1 MRLGDF
7 FFLSVKYISTHK
19 ARFFVTLT
27 AVTLLFT
34 VLACF
39 TCAYLSGEATFN
51 KCIEEDFAKN
61 GLVCTPYGLDG
72 AQEHGLLISALN
84 DAFGDNFVIRDT
96 ADISVTGTSVNGMDY
111 PVPLFYYVPYGDIEE
126 TITEGEEYDPS
137 ATGKIWLPRLNTF
150 GQYELHVGDV
160 LPLSLTVSG
169 GEKYEISPRIAGFH
183 SGSNSVFISPAYAFA
198 EDIPVSIP
206 EITFTPRELSFE
218 QVGEIKVRTESIFSD
233 IYGDNFTGA
242 HFSSDGYFEEFSG
255 AVKTNTVI
263 FAIAAIALAAFGFVS
278 LANSLMMGITENS
291 ATLSLYKTLGLKNS
305 GLLALLCFEA
315 VTLILLSVA
324 LASLLAFALLP
335 VSAYAG
341 DFLWGGT
348 LSVFGE
354 FTVIAPLPAWLP
366 FALAGILSVAA
377 ILTTMIFF
385 RKNGKK
391 YVQAGLREGGL

>member
-61 GLVCTPYGLDG
+61 GLVCTPFGYDG
-72 AQEHGLLISALN
+72 AREHERLIAALS
-84 DAFGDNFVIRDT
+84 DSFGGNFSVHG
-96 ADISVTGTSVNGMDY
+96 ISRILVSKTSVNGTDY
-111 PVPLFYYVPYGDIEE
+111 PVPLFYYAPYGDIEE
-126 TITEGEEYDPS
+126 TVTQGEEYDPS
-137 ATGKIWLPRLNTF
+137 ATGKIWLSRLNTF
-150 GQYELHVGDV
+150 GQYELRVGDV

-169 GEKYEISPRIAGFH
+169 GEKFEISPRIAGFH

-198 EDIPVSIP
+198 EGIPVSLPDIS
-206 EITFTPRELSFE
+206 FTPRTLSFE
-218 QVGEIKVRTESIFSD
+218 QVEGIKSQTESIFSD
-233 IYGDNFTGA
+233 IYGENFFGVN
-242 HFSSDGYFEEFSG
+242 FSSDGYFEEFD
-255 AVKTNTVI
+255 AAAEKNTVI
-263 FAIAAIALAAFGFVS
+263 FAIVFVVLAAFGFIS

-291 ATLSLYKTLGLKNS
+291 ATLSLYKTLGLKNG
-305 GLLALLCFEA
+305 GLLAILCFEA
-315 VTLILLSVA
+315 VALILLSVA
-324 LASLLAFALLP
+324 LASLLSFALLP
-335 VSAYAG
+335 LSAYAG

-354 FTVIAPLPAWLP
+354 FTVIASLPAWLP
-366 FALAGILSVAA
+366 FALAGILCVAA
-377 ILTTMIFF
+377 VLTTLIFF

-391 YVQAGLREGGL
+391 YVQAGLREGEL

>member
-72 AQEHGLLISALN
+72 AQEHGLLISALS

-111 PVPLFYYVPYGDIEE
+111 PVPLFYYAPYGDIEE
-126 TITEGEEYDPS
+126 TVTEGEEYDPS

-150 GQYELHVGDV
+150 GQYELRVGDV

-242 HFSSDGYFEEFSG
+242 LFLPTDISKSS
-255 AVKTNTVI
+255 
-263 FAIAAIALAAFGFVS
+263 
-278 LANSLMMGITENS
+278 
-291 ATLSLYKTLGLKNS
+291 
-305 GLLALLCFEA
+305 
-315 VTLILLSVA
+315 
-324 LASLLAFALLP
+324 
-335 VSAYAG
+335 
-341 DFLWGGT
+341 
-348 LSVFGE
+348 
-354 FTVIAPLPAWLP
+354 PA
-366 FALAGILSVAA
+366 
-377 ILTTMIFF
+377 
-385 RKNGKK
+385 R
-391 YVQAGLREGGL
+391 

>member
-1 MRLGDF
+1 M
-7 FFLSVKYISTHK
+7 
-19 ARFFVTLT
+19 
-27 AVTLLFT
+27 
-34 VLACF
+34 
-39 TCAYLSGEATFN
+39 
-51 KCIEEDFAKN
+51 
-61 GLVCTPYGLDG
+61 
-72 AQEHGLLISALN
+72 ISALS

-111 PVPLFYYVPYGDIEE
+111 PVPLFYYAPYGDIEE
-126 TITEGEEYDPS
+126 TVTEGEEYDSS

-150 GQYELHVGDV
+150 GQYELRVGDV

-183 SGSNSVFISPAYAFA
+183 SGNNSVFISPAYAFA
-198 EDIPVSIP
+198 EGIPVSIP
-206 EITFTPRELSFE
+206 AITFTPRELSFE
-218 QVGEIKVRTESIFSD
+218 QIGEIKVRTESIFRD

-242 HFSSDGYFEEFSG
+242 GFSSDGYFEEFSG

-263 FAIAAIALAAFGFVS
+263 FAIAAVALAAFGFVS

-305 GLLALLCFEA
+305 GLLTLLCFEA

-391 YVQAGLREGGL
+391 YVQAGLREGGI

>member
-1 MRLGDF
+1 M
-7 FFLSVKYISTHK
+7 
-19 ARFFVTLT
+19 
-27 AVTLLFT
+27 
-34 VLACF
+34 
-39 TCAYLSGEATFN
+39 
-51 KCIEEDFAKN
+51 
-61 GLVCTPYGLDG
+61 
-72 AQEHGLLISALN
+72 
-84 DAFGDNFVIRDT
+84 
-96 ADISVTGTSVNGMDY
+96 
-111 PVPLFYYVPYGDIEE
+111 
-126 TITEGEEYDPS
+126 
-137 ATGKIWLPRLNTF
+137 PRLNTF

-206 EITFTPRELSFE
+206 DITFTPRELSFE

-242 HFSSDGYFEEFSG
+242 LFSSDGYFEEFSG

-263 FAIAAIALAAFGFVS
+263 FAIAAVALAAFGFVS

-366 FALAGILSVAA
+366 FALAGILSIAA

-391 YVQAGLREGGL
+391 YVQAGLREGGI